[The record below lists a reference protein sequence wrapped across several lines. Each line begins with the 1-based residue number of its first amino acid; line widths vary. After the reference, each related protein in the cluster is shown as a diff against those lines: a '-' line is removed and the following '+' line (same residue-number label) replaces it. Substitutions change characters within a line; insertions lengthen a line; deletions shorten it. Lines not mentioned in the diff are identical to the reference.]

1 MYETD
6 NVFILKGLTI
16 DEKTDADWEKER
28 IIFNLDLPDNRKM
41 DLENFKNFQK
51 SFSGCHDY
59 KISEYNHAYFFKEE
73 VAIEAAKGNMG
84 GLDDGGVYKYC
95 MLIEVPCGV
104 SYPEFG
110 EIISMHLFK
119 FNFETREFGE
129 IYTGKEFE
137 AVKKQY
143 SIFD

>member
-6 NVFILKGLTI
+6 NVFILKGLNI
-16 DEKTDADWEKER
+16 NKKTDADWEKEMK
-28 IIFNLDLPDNRKM
+28 IFNLDLPENRQM
-41 DLENFKNFQK
+41 NLEKFKEFQN

-59 KISEYNHAYFFKEE
+59 KIEEYNHAYFFKEE
-73 VAIEAAKGNMG
+73 VAINAAKENMG

-95 MLIEVPCGV
+95 ALIEVPCGV

-119 FNFETREFGE
+119 YNAKEHTFDE
-129 IYTGKEFE
+129 IYTGKEYE
-137 AVKKQY
+137 AYKKHC